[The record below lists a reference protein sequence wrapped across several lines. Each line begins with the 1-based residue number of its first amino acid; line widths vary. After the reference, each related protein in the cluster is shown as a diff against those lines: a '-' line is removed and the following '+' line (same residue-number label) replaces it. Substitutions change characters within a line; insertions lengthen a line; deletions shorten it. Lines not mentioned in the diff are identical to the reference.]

1 MNYKRLPICIKKS
14 RDNQI
19 YIEKS
24 QFNKQKRREG
34 IIKLQN
40 NLYISLKM
48 NNNYT
53 KMQEVGQSSSEDPRI
68 QSITKLVE
76 VQVQVPLMEI
86 I

>member
-1 MNYKRLPICIKKS
+1 
-14 RDNQI
+14 
-19 YIEKS
+19 
-24 QFNKQKRREG
+24 
-34 IIKLQN
+34 
-40 NLYISLKM
+40 M

-76 VQVQVPLMEI
+76 VQVQVLLMEI